1 MATYFTI
8 AAGLKLLA
16 PKQTNVHI
24 LIVSPTHPNHTPKM
38 SNSTEQSKPTMT
50 ISRHSRA
57 GVPSINGTE
66 SMKTFTGGTVWVDL
80 VVSAPGGE
88 LSVANVNFAP
98 CARTNWHRHE
108 NGQVLRVTAGSGWIC
123 DRGGQPVRIDVGD
136 VIWCPPGTVHWH
148 GADDDSYMVHQATSL
163 GKAEWLEP
171 VTDDVYKAKK
181 RS

>member
-1 MATYFTI
+1 
-8 AAGLKLLA
+8 
-16 PKQTNVHI
+16 
-24 LIVSPTHPNHTPKM
+24 M
-38 SNSTEQSKPTMT
+38 STSTEQSNPTMT
-50 ISRHSRA
+50 ISRHSRT

-123 DRGGQPVRIDVGD
+123 DRGAQPVKIDVGD
-136 VIWCPPGTVHWH
+136 VIWCPPGT
-148 GADDDSYMVHQATSL
+148 ATSL

>member
-1 MATYFTI
+1 
-8 AAGLKLLA
+8 
-16 PKQTNVHI
+16 
-24 LIVSPTHPNHTPKM
+24 M
-38 SNSTEQSKPTMT
+38 STSTEQSKPTMT
-50 ISRHSRA
+50 ISRQSRA

-88 LSVANVNFAP
+88 LSVAN
-98 CARTNWHRHE
+98 
-108 NGQVLRVTAGSGWIC
+108 VLRVTAGSGWIC

>member
-1 MATYFTI
+1 
-8 AAGLKLLA
+8 
-16 PKQTNVHI
+16 
-24 LIVSPTHPNHTPKM
+24 M
-38 SNSTEQSKPTMT
+38 SISTEQPNPTMT
-50 ISRHSRA
+50 ISRHSRT

-66 SMKTFTGGTVWVDL
+66 SMKTFTGGAVWVDL

-148 GADDDSYMVHQATSL
+148 GADDDRYMVHQATSL